1 VVSTFYDLCYQGHT
15 PTAYGTP
22 CRTGS
27 ILTDSF
33 SLLGIKPF
41 VDSLIPTMCF
51 SYTLLPSGGYSKPLL
66 VACGKHVIKEL
77 PTGRRFSYTWETTMD
92 FHLLRHS
99 ITQLERIVKSE
110 QVETSG
116 EYIKQYY
123 RIRVISRAFSL
134 PMRLLLKRL
143 PSTFLL

>member
-1 VVSTFYDLCYQGHT
+1 MHPDHLSGKYFSMTSVTKVIRRL
-15 PTAYGTP
+15 PTARLVAQEASTAGNA
-22 CRTGS
+22 
-27 ILTDSF
+27 
-33 SLLGIKPF
+33 
-41 VDSLIPTMCF
+41 MCF

-116 EYIKQYY
+116 EI
-123 RIRVISRAFSL
+123 
-134 PMRLLLKRL
+134 
-143 PSTFLL
+143 T